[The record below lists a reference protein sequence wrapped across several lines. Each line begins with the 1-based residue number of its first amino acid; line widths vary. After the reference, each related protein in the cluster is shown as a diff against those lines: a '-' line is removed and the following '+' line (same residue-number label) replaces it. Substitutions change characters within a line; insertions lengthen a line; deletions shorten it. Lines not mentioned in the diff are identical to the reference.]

1 MPNRYYNKYLAIDVL
16 EFVTEQLKNGH
27 TLKEVAENWLDN
39 YETVNLTYGNIIN
52 ALIRQHQ
59 KSFDKISQGQNQMGE
74 YDCEQLKNGMTL
86 KEVAE
91 NWLDNYESVNLTY
104 GNIIN
109 ALIRQHQ
116 KSFEKI
122 SNGEM
127 NQMGSY
133 DYD

>member
-1 MPNRYYNKYLAIDVL
+1 MKNKHINKYLAIDVL
-16 EFVTEQLKNGH
+16 EFV
-27 TLKEVAENWLDN
+27 
-39 YETVNLTYGNIIN
+39 
-52 ALIRQHQ
+52 
-59 KSFDKISQGQNQMGE
+59 
-74 YDCEQLKNGMTL
+74 CEQLKNGMTL

-91 NWLDNYESVNLTY
+91 NWLDNYQSVNLTY

-109 ALIRQHQ
+109 TLIRQHQ

>member
-1 MPNRYYNKYLAIDVL
+1 MKNKHINKYLAIDVL
-16 EFVTEQLKNGH
+16 EFVT
-27 TLKEVAENWLDN
+27 
-39 YETVNLTYGNIIN
+39 
-52 ALIRQHQ
+52 
-59 KSFDKISQGQNQMGE
+59 
-74 YDCEQLKNGMTL
+74 EQLKNGMTL

-91 NWLDNYESVNLTY
+91 NWLDNYESINLTY
-104 GNIIN
+104 GNIIY